1 MSLFTLEDANGV
13 VFRDGT
19 HSLVFEVDTSLIS
32 TTSDFTNVLYDF
44 VKVSRST
51 YYSAKTF
58 SFEIANSLW
67 GGYFYVLD
75 LDRNY
80 YTPSTYHLED
90 NVLSIE
96 TDEDNIILGLII
108 DPFHTGTV
116 ETPQIASLISDD
128 LGIDLKL
135 DELGWHW
142 FTYTNL
148 VTGEEIPT
156 DINITNFG
164 SFTDAHLENSGLA
177 RLVKTS
183 FLFNCTQTLKTG
195 KINTIQLGADTRY
208 KPGGARIG
216 SYTPS
221 ITVTYNK
228 ETIPVYYDSDI
239 EDYVFDLDLSNVTTP
254 QTIHFTVQVEENKVL
269 EPSNTRVKLNCT
281 YETITTF
288 NDLIIQCGAGGANE
302 ITLNGDITFTTD
314 LTVKHN
320 ITIIGADNTLEM
332 DGHKIKLDEGVSFK
346 ATNTLFNEADTC
358 IIQAQNT
365 TVELDS
371 CTFTNCTSTDYEG
384 LGGCIFCD
392 VTIDSLT
399 VPDDFTTT
407 LTGCTFT
414 NNNTPI
420 FHGGTL
426 TIKDCLFTNNSLTY
440 LDEDSPA
447 FLYQT
452 DGDAYIS
459 GSRFKVNPPETLCS
473 NQKTAG
479 FGQCVFT
486 LGENAT
492 LNGQTHKQLLDNTPN
507 LTESPYN
514 NQSYVYWKYYYPSIT
529 SCVYTSPQEGYESK
543 SYCYALSGVN
553 WVYKANA
560 QVTQNNPNNNQAPF

>member
-19 HSLVFEVDTSLIS
+19 HSVVFEVDTSLIS
-32 TTSDFTNVLYDF
+32 STGDFSDVLYDF

-51 YYSAKTF
+51 SGITKTF

-75 LDRNY
+75 SDRNY
-80 YTPSTYHLED
+80 YTPSTFNLED
-90 NVLSIE
+90 NVLTIE
-96 TDEDNIILGLII
+96 TDEDSIILGLII

-116 ETPQIASLISDD
+116 EIPQIASLISKD
-128 LGIDLKL
+128 LSIDLKL
-135 DELGWHW
+135 DELGEHR
-142 FTYTNL
+142 FTFTDL
-148 VTGEEIPT
+148 VAGEEYSQAVT
-156 DINITNFG
+156 INNFG
-164 SFTDAHLENSGLA
+164 SFTDADLGNAGLA
-177 RLVKTS
+177 RLVKTG

-216 SYTPS
+216 TYTPS

-239 EDYVFDLDLSNVTTP
+239 GDYVFDLDLSNTTTP
-254 QTIHFTVQVEENKVL
+254 GTISFTVEVEENKVL
-269 EPSNTRVKLNCT
+269 EQSNTIVKLNCT

-302 ITLNGDITFTTD
+302 ITLTNDITFTTD

-365 TVELDS
+365 TVELDG

-529 SCVYTSPQEGYESK
+529 SCVYTSPQAGYESK

-560 QVTQNNPNNNQAPF
+560 QVTQNNPNNNPAPF